1 MIGGQCMTT
10 GKVKNSG
17 KKTKTAS
24 RANSLSGRIST
35 ATEICKI
42 IKACRDSNV
51 SSFEFEGLKLNFG
64 KQKMEETSIQPVL
77 VAQKEEI
84 GDNNIDYL
92 DEKDEAEQFA
102 HSLEEMKIVDP
113 LGYEKF
119 LREEDVN
126 HA

>member
-1 MIGGQCMTT
+1 
-10 GKVKNSG
+10 
-17 KKTKTAS
+17 
-24 RANSLSGRIST
+24 
-35 ATEICKI
+35 
-42 IKACRDSNV
+42 
-51 SSFEFEGLKLNFG
+51 
-64 KQKMEETSIQPVL
+64 MEETSIQPVL